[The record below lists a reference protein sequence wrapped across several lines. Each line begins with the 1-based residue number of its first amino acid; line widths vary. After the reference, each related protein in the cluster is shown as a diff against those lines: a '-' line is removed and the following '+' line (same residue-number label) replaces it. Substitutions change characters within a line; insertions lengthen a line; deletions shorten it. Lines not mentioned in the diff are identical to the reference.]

1 MDHPKTDQERAAEAV
16 QTALTASNVARAID
30 VCDALDTYASK
41 LTAFDR
47 HDFAYAAWERFTDAI
62 VPPAPEDIARVMIR
76 AARHLYGFMIADLID
91 IQFGEH
97 EKRIAV
103 DGGTLAWQPDLHSVV
118 INDRTDYR
126 EDGVV
131 IASVYR
137 SGKLTTA

>member
-30 VCDALDTYASK
+30 VCDALDAHGSN

-62 VPPAPEDIARVMIR
+62 VPPTPEDIARVMIR
-76 AARHLYGFMIADLID
+76 AARHLYEFMVADLID

-97 EKRIAV
+97 EKRVTV
-103 DGGTLAWQPDLHSVV
+103 DGGTLGWQPDARAVV
-118 INDRTDYR
+118 IHDRADYR
-126 EDGVV
+126 EGDVI

-137 SGKLTTA
+137 STSVRAA

>member
-30 VCDALDTYASK
+30 VCDALDAHGSK

-47 HDFAYAAWERFTDAI
+47 HDFAFAAWERFTDAI

-76 AARHLYGFMIADLID
+76 AARHLYEFMVADLID

-97 EKRIAV
+97 EKRIVV
-103 DGGTLAWQPDLHSVV
+103 DGGTLAWQPDMHAVV
-118 INDRTDYR
+118 INDRADFR
-126 EDGVV
+126 DDGIVV
-131 IASVYR
+131 ASVYR
-137 SGKLTTA
+137 SGKLARA